1 MLKKTVCIY
10 QQLIYGLWPL
20 TSVSTHFHR
29 ALKNSKCSKGIY
41 IFSIREMQSQ
51 MLIQMHDNEEM
62 TQFPAKTNSSPP
74 IHQTHRDAHR

>member
-10 QQLIYGLWPL
+10 QQLIYRLLPL
-20 TSVSTHFHR
+20 TSVPTHFHR
-29 ALKNSKCSKGIY
+29 VLKNSKWSKGIY
-41 IFSIREMQSQ
+41 IFLKREMQSE

-74 IHQTHRDAHR
+74 IHQTHRDVHH